1 MVRFSASVVTTSKP
15 IVRYHEAVD
24 GLQLHAFGDA
34 WTYGIGAR
42 VPNRFGGMRD
52 LAIFRGDIRDLSRK
66 QGREAGISVASGSG
80 NSYFWGVGMRD
91 WQGKRSGIR
100 DFNSNVTSYQRKN
113 RKLAEMNLLC
123 V

>member
-1 MVRFSASVVTTSKP
+1 
-15 IVRYHEAVD
+15 
-24 GLQLHAFGDA
+24 
-34 WTYGIGAR
+34 
-42 VPNRFGGMRD
+42 MRD
-52 LAIFRGDIRDLSRK
+52 LAIFPGDIRDLSRK